1 MDDTDLQAFE
11 DFDDLYLGEAN
22 VNTYASISDD
32 NLQVLGLA
40 DGVGDE
46 TNALEFSVLE
56 GTSGEVTFEVSQ
68 TALVSV
74 AEAFSVEVY
83 NGTGELVYIDMTDN
97 NPLVGDVAGV
107 QLLGLTGND
116 ILQDTVSGL
125 ESGD

>member
-74 AEAFSVEVY
+74 AEAFSVDRKSV
-83 NGTGELVYIDMTDN
+83 V
-97 NPLVGDVAGV
+97 
-107 QLLGLTGND
+107 
-116 ILQDTVSGL
+116 
-125 ESGD
+125 